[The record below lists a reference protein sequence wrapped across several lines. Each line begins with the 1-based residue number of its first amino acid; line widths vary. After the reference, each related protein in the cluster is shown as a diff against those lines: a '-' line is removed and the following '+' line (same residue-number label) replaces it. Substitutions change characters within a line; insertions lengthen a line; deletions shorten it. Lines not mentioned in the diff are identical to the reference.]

1 MAPADTTTR
10 VQLETAVAR
19 VPGEASAPRSPPMTA
34 AGPVAWLRANL
45 FSSWLSTAVTL
56 LLIYLIARFTIGFVE
71 WAFVNA
77 IWEVPNNQTQAC
89 RELKGIG
96 ACWAVVTEKHRFILF
111 GTYPYEE
118 HWRPALVILLFVAL
132 YVVSAMRRFW
142 RKELVT
148 VWAGALTLIGIL
160 MWGGNTAPGL
170 LPQPWEQLLALA
182 LLLGAGFAYVR
193 GWIGMVWPT
202 VALVYALLAWVG
214 PVLDMPYVPQERWG
228 GLPITLILATF
239 GLAFAFPLSILVALG
254 RRSSLPAIKTLCVLY
269 VELIRGVPLISL
281 LFMASVMF
289 PLFLPEGMNIDKLLR
304 AQIAIILFAGA
315 YLAEVVRGGLQALPK
330 GQYEAADALGLTYW
344 QKTGL
349 IVLPQALRLVIPPLV
364 NTFIGFFKD
373 TSLVLIIGIFDLLT
387 AGKTAIV
394 EPAWQGFGVEV
405 YVFVGVIYFM
415 FCFAMSRYS
424 QNLEAELNRHRR
436 R

>member
-1 MAPADTTTR
+1 MSDIT
-10 VQLETAVAR
+10 LNTAVAAA
-19 VPGEASAPRSPPMTA
+19 PEAVSRQPPVLV
-34 AGPVAWLRANL
+34 AGPVAWVRANL
-45 FSSWLSTAVTL
+45 FSSWVNTAVTL
-56 LLIYLIARFTIGFVE
+56 LLAYLVARWAIGFVD

-77 IWEVPNNQTQAC
+77 IWSVPNNQTQAC
-89 RELKGIG
+89 RDMRGVG

-118 HWRPALVILLFVAL
+118 HWRPALVCVLFVAL

-142 RKELVT
+142 RWELAL
-148 VWAGALTLIGIL
+148 VWLATLTAIGVL
-160 MWGGNTAPGL
+160 MWGGVLGL
-170 LPQPWEQLLALA
+170 SH
-182 LLLGAGFAYVR
+182 
-193 GWIGMVWPT
+193 
-202 VALVYALLAWVG
+202 
-214 PVLDMPYVPQERWG
+214 VPQERWG
-228 GLPITLILATF
+228 GLPITLILSTF
-239 GLAFAFPLSILVALG
+239 GLAFAFPLAILVALG
-254 RRSSLPAIKTLCVLY
+254 RRSKMPAIRLLCVVY

-304 AQIAIILFAGA
+304 AQVAIILFAGA
-315 YLAEVVRGGLQALPK
+315 YLAEVVRGGLQALSR
-330 GQYEAADALGLTYW
+330 GQYEAAEALGLGYW
-344 QKTGL
+344 SKTGL

-387 AGKTAIV
+387 AGKTAVV

-405 YVFVGVIYFM
+405 YVFVGLIYFV

-424 QNLEAELNRHRR
+424 QNLEAELNRHRGR
-436 R
+436 